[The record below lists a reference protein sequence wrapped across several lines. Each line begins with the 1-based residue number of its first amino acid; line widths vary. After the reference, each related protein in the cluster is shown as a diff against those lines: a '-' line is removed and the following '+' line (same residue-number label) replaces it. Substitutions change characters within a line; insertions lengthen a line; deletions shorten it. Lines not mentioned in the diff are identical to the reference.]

1 MNEELEVIQSVG
13 VEVIEAQ
20 QRAEYDIQIATAK
33 RYPRD
38 LKRVQ
43 NACIAIVTMD
53 KDTAEACRYALPR
66 GGKSLSGPSVHLAR
80 IIAQQY
86 GNIRVDARVKQITDK
101 QITKEY
107 ANEILAHTADEFAED
122 VLKLVKSKITVNQL
136 NALTSFAYNV
146 GVANLQKSTLLKL
159 VNINPNDGNIA
170 KEFLKWNKAA
180 GKVLNGLTNRRIAES
195 ALYFTK

>member
-1 MNEELEVIQSVG
+1 MKLDSKGYELIKKFEGYSDRPYKCPAGISTIG
-13 VEVIEAQ
+13 
-20 QRAEYDIQIATAK
+20 
-33 RYPRD
+33 
-38 LKRVQ
+38 
-43 NACIAIVTMD
+43 
-53 KDTAEACRYALPR
+53 
-66 GGKSLSGPSVHLAR
+66 
-80 IIAQQY
+80 Y
-86 GNIRVDARVKQITDK
+86 GNTYYPNGTKVKITDK
-101 QITKEY
+101 QITREY

>member
-1 MNEELEVIQSVG
+1 MKLSDKGYELI
-13 VEVIEAQ
+13 
-20 QRAEYDIQIATAK
+20 K
-33 RYPRD
+33 RFEGYSDRPY
-38 LKRVQ
+38 KCP
-43 NACIAIVTMD
+43 AGISTI
-53 KDTAEACRYALPR
+53 
-66 GGKSLSGPSVHLAR
+66 G
-80 IIAQQY
+80 Y
-86 GNIRVDARVKQITDK
+86 GNTYYPNGTKVKITDK

-107 ANEILAHTADEFAED
+107 ANKILAHTADEFAED
-122 VLKLVKSKITVNQL
+122 VLKLVKSKINVNQL

>member
-1 MNEELEVIQSVG
+1 MKLSDKGYELI
-13 VEVIEAQ
+13 
-20 QRAEYDIQIATAK
+20 K
-33 RYPRD
+33 RFEGYSDRPY
-38 LKRVQ
+38 KCP
-43 NACIAIVTMD
+43 AGISTI
-53 KDTAEACRYALPR
+53 
-66 GGKSLSGPSVHLAR
+66 G
-80 IIAQQY
+80 Y
-86 GNIRVDARVKQITDK
+86 GNTYYPNGTKVKITDRA
-101 QITKEY
+101 ITREY

-122 VLKLVKSKITVNQL
+122 VLKIVKSKITVNQL

>member
-1 MNEELEVIQSVG
+1 MKLSDKGYELI
-13 VEVIEAQ
+13 
-20 QRAEYDIQIATAK
+20 K
-33 RYPRD
+33 RFEGYSDRPY
-38 LKRVQ
+38 KCP
-43 NACIAIVTMD
+43 AGISTI
-53 KDTAEACRYALPR
+53 
-66 GGKSLSGPSVHLAR
+66 G
-80 IIAQQY
+80 Y
-86 GNIRVDARVKQITDK
+86 GNTYYPNGTKVKITDK
-101 QITKEY
+101 AITKEY

-122 VLKLVKSKITVNQL
+122 VLKLVKSKINVNQL

>member
-1 MNEELEVIQSVG
+1 MKLSDKGYELI
-13 VEVIEAQ
+13 
-20 QRAEYDIQIATAK
+20 K
-33 RYPRD
+33 RFEGYSDRPY
-38 LKRVQ
+38 KCP
-43 NACIAIVTMD
+43 AGISTI
-53 KDTAEACRYALPR
+53 
-66 GGKSLSGPSVHLAR
+66 G
-80 IIAQQY
+80 Y
-86 GNIRVDARVKQITDK
+86 GNTYYPNGTKVKITDK
-101 QITKEY
+101 AITKEY

>member
-1 MNEELEVIQSVG
+1 MKLNDKGYELI
-13 VEVIEAQ
+13 
-20 QRAEYDIQIATAK
+20 K
-33 RYPRD
+33 RFEGYSSKPY
-38 LKRVQ
+38 KCP
-43 NACIAIVTMD
+43 AGISTI
-53 KDTAEACRYALPR
+53 
-66 GGKSLSGPSVHLAR
+66 G
-80 IIAQQY
+80 Y
-86 GNIRVDARVKQITDK
+86 GNTYYPNGTKVKITDK
-101 QITKEY
+101 AITKEY

-159 VNINPNDGNIA
+159 VIINPNDGNIA